1 MKEDPSEKIE
11 WDLEELKQAYIRN
24 AEEYDR
30 LMKKEEEEDVWGL
43 ILLAKIDMNFVLVQE

>member
-1 MKEDPSEKIE
+1 MEEEEKIE

-30 LMKKEEEEDVWGL
+30 LTKKDDED
-43 ILLAKIDMNFVLVQE
+43 E

>member
-1 MKEDPSEKIE
+1 MEEEEKIE

-30 LMKKEEEEDVWGL
+30 LMEKEKENDDE
-43 ILLAKIDMNFVLVQE
+43 